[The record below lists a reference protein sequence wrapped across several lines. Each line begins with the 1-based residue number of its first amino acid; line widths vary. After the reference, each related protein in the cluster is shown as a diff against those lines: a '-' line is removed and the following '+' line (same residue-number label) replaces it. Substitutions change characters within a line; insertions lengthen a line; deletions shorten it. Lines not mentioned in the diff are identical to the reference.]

1 MAGDP
6 PRSRHQGIEEV
17 SKKPSFANLGARL
30 APKAVETAAAAP
42 LAVMEEAAQA
52 ETAAV
57 KPPRGKR
64 QPDGRRG
71 ILVRAR
77 PEAWKALKMV
87 ALDREVTLQDVMTEA
102 INDVLAKHGKPPVA

>member
-1 MAGDP
+1 M
-6 PRSRHQGIEEV
+6 
-17 SKKPSFANLGARL
+17 SKKPSFANLGNRL
-30 APKAVETAAAAP
+30 ASKAVEVPAAAP
-42 LAVMEEAAQA
+42 LALMEEAAQA

-57 KPPRGKR
+57 KAPRGKR